1 MKSKGRVEE
10 KYEGQLL
17 AIRKCETKSSMD
29 WIPKAE
35 SRIRAKACFK
45 CLFARCI
52 FFLINCL
59 FLTFAHLSFEILV
72 FFLSACLVSLCSQ
85 CIKLDLSY
93 LLQSFFS
100 QNCFLLKICNVTYFY
115 SFKLI
120 SIVSKPTK
128 IIPFISIINS
138 HSPQVL

>member
-1 MKSKGRVEE
+1 MKSKGRIEE
-10 KYEGQLL
+10 QYEGQLL

-35 SRIRAKACFK
+35 SRIRATACFT

-52 FFLINCL
+52 FFLMNCL

-72 FFLSACLVSLCSQ
+72 YFLSACLISLCSP

-93 LLQSFFS
+93 LLQNVS
-100 QNCFLLKICNVTYFY
+100 LKITFY
-115 SFKLI
+115 LRYIMSHNFILLNSFL
-120 SIVSKPTK
+120 
-128 IIPFISIINS
+128 
-138 HSPQVL
+138 